1 MKHNIYTSAVK
12 LTARFTLRWGA
23 NQRQCTAILLGR
35 AEGGS
40 FVGVG
45 DICRKIL
52 KIEVLE
58 NETSDVVIQRVL
70 KTSQF
75 VLI

>member
-1 MKHNIYTSAVK
+1 MEPGFQIRT
-12 LTARFTLRWGA
+12 
-23 NQRQCTAILLGR
+23 

-45 DICRKIL
+45 DMLYRKIL

-70 KTSQF
+70 KISQF